1 MSEQTSTAVAGE
13 QNEQIQEAA
22 PEFEPITSQEDFDTR
37 IQARIA
43 RERAKIPADYE
54 ELKAKATQY
63 DTVFAELEQTKTELS
78 TERTVSTRALVAAAK
93 GVPEALLT
101 GSSKE
106 ELESAADAL
115 IAFRGEKPSTS
126 LVVPTEGTSPLP
138 QANIDKQFVK
148 NLFSSGE

>member
-13 QNEQIQEAA
+13 HTEQGQEA
-22 PEFEPITSQEDFDTR
+22 PKEFEAITSQEDFDAR

-43 RERAKIPADYE
+43 RERAKIPADYDD
-54 ELKAKATQY
+54 LKAKADQY

-78 TERTVSTRALVAAAK
+78 TERAVSTRALVAAAK

-101 GSSKE
+101 GSTKE

-115 IAFRGEKPSTS
+115 IAFRGEQASTS

-138 QANIDKQFVK
+138 QINVDKQFAK
-148 NLFSSGE
+148 NLFSTGD